1 MHTTFDLLMEPAGA
15 GRRAGPPA
23 WIPPAAKAGSRGP
36 TAPAPSEEL
45 RFGRMS
51 VSLGVFARGEKLVV
65 KSTATLIH
73 VIAPLEGRVSA
84 TAEDSEISVTPGE
97 AVVLGRNERS
107 ACLWASDGAALLFA
121 IPRAA
126 IQAEASRRFGEP
138 RRLAGAN
145 IAMRWAWAPPLHQ
158 GRATPIRS
166 TSDFAALGTRIEIK
180 AVEAA
185 TIRDLVDTLAA
196 DADADLTLPIS
207 RSVQRVLDRVREEP
221 GADWTMESLAAIS
234 GVTPDSLRRS
244 FRACLGVTVK
254 QIVRDMRLDWVSEQ
268 LRSNAESRSVSQLAA
283 ASGIGS
289 AAQLNRFYQR
299 RFGESPSRTRSRAFA
314 TRRH

>member
-15 GRRAGPPA
+15 GRRAGPTA

-51 VSLGVFARGEKLVV
+51 VSLGVFAHGEKIVV
-65 KSTATLIH
+65 KSTATLVH
-73 VIAPLEGRVSA
+73 VIAPLAGRISA
-84 TAEDSEISVTPGE
+84 TAEDGVLSISPGE
-97 AVVLGRNERS
+97 AIMLGRSERS
-107 ACLWASDGAALLFA
+107 ECVWASDGAVLLFTM
-121 IPRAA
+121 PRAA

-158 GRATPIRS
+158 GSATPFRS
-166 TSDFAALGTRIEIK
+166 TTDFAALCPRIEIK

-196 DADADLTLPIS
+196 DADLALPVS

-221 GADWTMESLAAIS
+221 GADWTMDSLAAIS

-254 QIVRDMRLDWVSEQ
+254 QVIRDMRLDWVSEQ